1 MAMEVVELKVG
12 LHCKRC
18 EKSVR
23 QALTQITGV
32 KCVETDLES
41 NKIRVLGYMNRKV
54 VVKAIQK
61 TGRKAEVL
69 LSSSSSRRDELQS
82 PRLPRGFRCI
92 IPRCGYTSS
101 KRNAPVAFTST
112 M

>member
-1 MAMEVVELKVG
+1 MELKVG

-18 EKSVR
+18 EKTVR

-32 KCVETDLES
+32 KCVETDS
-41 NKIRVLGYMNRKV
+41 VFNKVRVLGYINRKV

-69 LSSSSSRRDELQS
+69 SSSWKRDELQS
-82 PRLPRGFRCI
+82 PRLPRGFLCI
-92 IPRCGYTSS
+92 IPRCGYSTS
-101 KRNAPVAFTST
+101 KRNVAAAFTAT
-112 M
+112 I

>member
-1 MAMEVVELKVG
+1 MEIEVVELKVG

-18 EKSVR
+18 EKTVR

-32 KCVETDLES
+32 KCVETDLAS
-41 NKIRVLGYMNRKV
+41 NKVRVLGYINRKV

-69 LSSSSSRRDELQS
+69 SSLWKRDELHS
-82 PRLPRGFRCI
+82 PRLPRGFCCI
-92 IPRCGYTSS
+92 IPRCGYSTS
-101 KRNAPVAFTST
+101 KRNVSVAFTT
-112 M
+112 TV